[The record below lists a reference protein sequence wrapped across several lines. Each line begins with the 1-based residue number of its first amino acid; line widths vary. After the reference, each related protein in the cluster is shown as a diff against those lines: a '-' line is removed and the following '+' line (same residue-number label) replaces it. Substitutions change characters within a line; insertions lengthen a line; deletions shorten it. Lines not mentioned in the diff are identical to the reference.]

1 MKKCHNILNISQ
13 VDNDKS
19 QERMNDGRPCHP
31 VTINGSDM
39 EWVTFYCVHGQKE
52 DIFSFLLVLFM
63 KSSFLVCFLCR
74 VESMSHSKPG
84 YGSMLTSQENQEN
97 FGACRIGLKIQKSGN
112 LRNLLCKLT
121 YIYVGL
127 YSTRSDFQ
135 WPKLVYYG
143 TM

>member
-74 VESMSHSKPG
+74 VESS
-84 YGSMLTSQENQEN
+84 
-97 FGACRIGLKIQKSGN
+97 
-112 LRNLLCKLT
+112 
-121 YIYVGL
+121 
-127 YSTRSDFQ
+127 
-135 WPKLVYYG
+135 
-143 TM
+143 